1 MSRLDRFAE
10 DYKKLETL
18 ERQIK
23 ENLKERQLL
32 VKQGQ
37 STGRVRII

>member
-1 MSRLDRFAE
+1 MSRLDRFTE

-18 ERQIK
+18 ERTIK

-32 VKQGQ
+32 
-37 STGRVRII
+37 